1 MSKELTITKRSGV
14 VTIWSYDD
22 DKLDFDS
29 WVRNDPSIADRWQ
42 AACIELNSSAG
53 DIFAEWA
60 VYASAQEK

>member
-42 AACIELNSSAG
+42 AACIESNSSAG